1 MLRKHIFVS
10 KNQKIKAEKRVE
22 SGCKIIDNIKNMK
35 KKRIKLSKYNI
46 KNHEKMERN
55 VIITAKVI
63 LSKIKKSHPRTQI

>member
-35 KKRIKLSKYNI
+35 KKRIKLSKYYI